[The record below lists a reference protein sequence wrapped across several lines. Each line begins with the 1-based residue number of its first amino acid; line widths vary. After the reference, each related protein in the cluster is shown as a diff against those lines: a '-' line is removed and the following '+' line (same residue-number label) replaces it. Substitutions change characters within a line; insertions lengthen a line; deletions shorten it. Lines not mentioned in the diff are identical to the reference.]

1 MAALI
6 DYDMIS
12 TGLKKGRTHD
22 WRFMTR
28 GIDGR
33 FFLWSCEPKIGSDGD
48 WCMRSEDITNTRAVC
63 AELPF
68 VPEIFICDMDL
79 LGSRAV
85 RMWEI
90 DYNSS
95 YIDRILNS
103 GSDKVAVEVDDA
115 QGVLF

>member
-12 TGLKKGRTHD
+12 SGLKKGKTRD
-22 WRFMTR
+22 WKYLTR
-28 GIDGR
+28 GVDGR

-48 WCMRSEDITNTRAVC
+48 WCMRSEDVTNPRAVC

-79 LGSRAV
+79 YGARAV

-95 YIDRILNS
+95 YIDRILNA
-103 GSDKVAVEVDDA
+103 GTEKIDEDANEA

>member
-12 TGLKKGRTHD
+12 PGLKKGKTRD
-22 WRFMTR
+22 WKYITR
-28 GIDGR
+28 GVDGR
-33 FFLWSCEPKIGSDGD
+33 FFLWTKGPKIGSDGD
-48 WCMRSEDITNTRAVC
+48 WCMRSEDITNPSSVC

-79 LGSRAV
+79 YGVRAV

-103 GSDKVAVEVDDA
+103 GADKVDVGVDEA

>member
-12 TGLKKGRTHD
+12 SGLKKGRTRN
-22 WRFMTR
+22 WRYMTR
-28 GIDGR
+28 GVDGR
-33 FFLWSCEPKIGSDGD
+33 FFLWTEEPKIGSDGD
-48 WCMRSEDITNTRAVC
+48 WCFRSEDVTNSEAVC

-79 LGSRAV
+79 YGAMAV

-103 GSDKVAVEVDDA
+103 GADNVDAEVDEA